1 MNKDLENLYI
11 YKAQINLM
19 YYSFQ
24 IMEKF
29 PKKEKFSL
37 CNDVKTTLYKMLENI
52 ILAQREKAIKQRI
65 DYLLK
70 IDVYIKIL
78 LVMIRIAFK
87 SKYINNNNYA
97 AWTRKITNT
106 NNLLYGW
113 LKSCQKQLKNAI

>member
-11 YKAQINLM
+11 YKAQIDLM

-78 LVMIRIAFK
+78 LVMIRLAFK

-106 NNLLYGW
+106 NNLLHGW

>member
-11 YKAQINLM
+11 YKAQIDLM

-65 DYLLK
+65 DYL
-70 IDVYIKIL
+70 
-78 LVMIRIAFK
+78 
-87 SKYINNNNYA
+87 
-97 AWTRKITNT
+97 
-106 NNLLYGW
+106 
-113 LKSCQKQLKNAI
+113 

>member
-11 YKAQINLM
+11 YKAQIDLM

-29 PKKEKFSL
+29 PKKERFAL
-37 CNDVKTTLYKMLENI
+37 CSDIKRTLYKLLENI

-70 IDVYIKIL
+70 IDVYIKTL

-97 AWTRKITNT
+97 AWTRKITNI

-113 LKSCQKQLKNAI
+113 LKSCQKQLKTAI